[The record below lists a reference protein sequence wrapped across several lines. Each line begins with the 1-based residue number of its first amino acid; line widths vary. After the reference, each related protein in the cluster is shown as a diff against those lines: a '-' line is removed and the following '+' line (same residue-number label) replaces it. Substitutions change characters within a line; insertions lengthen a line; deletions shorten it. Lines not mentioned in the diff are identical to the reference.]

1 MNKLHA
7 YILSN
12 SRNIQCRYADSEIV
26 AAYVITDGLMH
37 SLTYLE
43 NDKYYNFD
51 FFFNT
56 DCLIPF
62 QNSNVHKRNNR
73 IFIPT

>member
-43 NDKYYNFD
+43 NDQYYNFD
-51 FFFNT
+51 FFF
-56 DCLIPF
+56 
-62 QNSNVHKRNNR
+62 
-73 IFIPT
+73 

>member
-26 AAYVITDGLMH
+26 ASYVITDGLMH

-43 NDKYYNFD
+43 NDQSYNFD
-51 FFFNT
+51 FFFKHRLSNSS
-56 DCLIPF
+56 PEF
-62 QNSNVHKRNNR
+62 QCAQAQ
-73 IFIPT
+73 